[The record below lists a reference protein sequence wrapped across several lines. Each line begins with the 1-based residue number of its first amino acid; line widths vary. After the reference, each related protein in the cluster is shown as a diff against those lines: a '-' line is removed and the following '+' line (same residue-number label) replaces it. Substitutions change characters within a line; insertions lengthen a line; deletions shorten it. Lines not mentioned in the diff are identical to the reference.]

1 MKSVLASPNYTPQ
14 FMIMN
19 FDLLHPRD
27 QIELTMARI
36 YGRDMTT
43 TSGGNIS
50 VCDEDGHIW
59 ISPARVDKGNL
70 RRHDMA
76 KVSLDGEQL
85 EGPHPPSSEC
95 PFHLSI
101 YRARPDIKAIIHA
114 HPSALVSFS
123 ICGQVPNTHV
133 FPEAWNVCGEVAY
146 APYALPGSEQLGINI
161 AEQFAASEDTLC
173 VVLENHGVVVG
184 GASLADVF
192 KRFETLEFTAKT
204 IMQAKNLGPIKL
216 LDESGI
222 AQANDR
228 LPTLPVGES
237 KAPCSRERELRKEIC
252 DFIHR
257 AYEHDLVTSTWGS
270 LSARIDKNSF
280 LITPYRVDRRSLGL
294 EDLIVVRDGRCP
306 EGTRPSRAVHMHA
319 AIYAAHPEMNA
330 VINALPISATAFSVS
345 DSALDTRTIPESYL
359 FLKDVPKI
367 PYDQVLGEPETVAQ
381 AMGPDNPVA
390 LLEHNGAL
398 VAGKTVLDAF
408 DRLEV
413 LEATAEAIIQSKP
426 LGTITPMADDVIDEL
441 KKAFGRL

>member
-1 MKSVLASPNYTPQ
+1 
-14 FMIMN
+14 MN

-50 VCDEDGHIW
+50 VRDEDGHIW

-70 RRHDMA
+70 KRGDMA

-123 ICGQVPNTHV
+123 ICGQVPNTQV
-133 FPEAWNVCGEVAY
+133 FPEAWNVCGEVAF
-146 APYALPGSEQLGINI
+146 APYALPGSEQLGVNI
-161 AEQFAASEDTLC
+161 AEQFAASEETLC

-216 LDESGI
+216 LDAAGI
-222 AQANDR
+222 EQANDR
-228 LPTLPVGES
+228 LPILPVGES

-252 DFIHR
+252 DFIFR

-270 LSARIDKNSF
+270 LSARIDDDSF

-294 EDLIVVRDGRCP
+294 EDLIVVRGGRCP
-306 EGTRPSRAVHMHA
+306 EGMRPSRAVHMHA

-345 DSALDTRTIPESYL
+345 DSQLDTRTIPESYL

-367 PYDQVLGEPETVAQ
+367 PYDQVLGEPETVAK

-441 KKAFGRL
+441 IKAFGRV

>member
-1 MKSVLASPNYTPQ
+1 
-14 FMIMN
+14 MN
-19 FDLLHPRD
+19 FELLHPRD

-50 VCDEDGHIW
+50 VRDEDGHIW

-70 RRHDMA
+70 KRHDIA
-76 KVSLDGEQL
+76 KVALSGEQL

-101 YRARPDIKAIIHA
+101 YRARPDITAIIHA

-123 ICGQVPNTHV
+123 ICGQVPDTRV
-133 FPEAWNVCGEVAY
+133 FPEAWNVCGKVAF
-146 APYALPGSEQLGINI
+146 APYALPGSEKLGENI
-161 AEQFAASEDTLC
+161 AAEFAASTDTLC

-184 GASLADVF
+184 GGGLSDVF

-204 IMQAKNLGPIKL
+204 ILQAKNMGGLNV
-216 LDESGI
+216 LDGAGI
-222 AQANDR
+222 ALANDR
-228 LPTLPVGES
+228 LPELPDC
-237 KAPCSRERELRKEIC
+237 AAQTPCSRERELRREIC
-252 DFIHR
+252 DFVHR
-257 AYEHDLVTSTWGS
+257 AYDHDLVTSTWGS
-270 LSARIDKNSF
+270 LSARIDEDSF
-280 LITPYRVDRRSLGL
+280 LITPYRVDRATIDL
-294 EDLIVVRDGRCP
+294 EDLIVVRGGACP
-306 EGTRPSRAVHMHA
+306 AGTRPSRAVHMHA
-319 AIYAAHPEMNA
+319 AIYAEHPEMNA
-330 VINALPISATAFSVS
+330 VVNALPVSATAFSVS
-345 DSALDTRTIPESYL
+345 DALLDTRTIPESFL
-359 FLKDVPKI
+359 FLKDVPKFD
-367 PYDQVLGEPETVAQ
+367 YKTVLTAPQTIAQ

-426 LGTITPMADDVIDEL
+426 LGAITPMDDAVIDEL
-441 KKAFGRL
+441 LKAFGRV

>member
-1 MKSVLASPNYTPQ
+1 
-14 FMIMN
+14 MN

-50 VCDEDGHIW
+50 VRDEDGHVW

-70 RRHDMA
+70 KRGDMA
-76 KVSLDGEQL
+76 KVALSGEQL
-85 EGPHPPSSEC
+85 EGPYPPSSEC

-101 YRARPDIKAIIHA
+101 YRARQDIKAIIHA

-123 ICGQVPNTHV
+123 ICGQVPDTRV
-133 FPEAWNVCGEVAY
+133 FPEAWNVCGQVAF
-146 APYALPGSEQLGINI
+146 APYALPGSQQLGENI
-161 AEQFAASEDTLC
+161 AAQFAASEETLC

-184 GASLADVF
+184 GANLSDVF

-204 IMQAKNLGPIKL
+204 ILQAKNLGGL
-216 LDESGI
+216 RVLDDAGM
-222 AQANDR
+222 ALAKDR
-228 LPTLPVGES
+228 LPALPTCELQP
-237 KAPCSRERELRKEIC
+237 PCSRERELRKEIC
-252 DFIHR
+252 DFMHR
-257 AYEHDLVTSTWGS
+257 AYEHNLVTSTWGS
-270 LSARIDKNSF
+270 LSARIDQDAF
-280 LITPYRVDRRSLGL
+280 LITPYRVDRQSLDL
-294 EDLIVVRDGRCP
+294 EDLIVVRGGKCP
-306 EGTRPSRAVHMHA
+306 AGVQPSRAAHLHG
-319 AIYAAHPEMNA
+319 AIYAAHPEMHA
-330 VINALPISATAFSVS
+330 VINALPVSATAFSVS
-345 DSALDTRTIPESYL
+345 DAVLDTRTIPESFL
-359 FLKDVPKI
+359 FLKDVPKLA
-367 PYDQVLGEPETVAQ
+367 YETLHRQPEAVAQ

-426 LGTITPMADDVIDEL
+426 LGTITPMDDAVIDEL
-441 KKAFGRL
+441 LKAFGRV